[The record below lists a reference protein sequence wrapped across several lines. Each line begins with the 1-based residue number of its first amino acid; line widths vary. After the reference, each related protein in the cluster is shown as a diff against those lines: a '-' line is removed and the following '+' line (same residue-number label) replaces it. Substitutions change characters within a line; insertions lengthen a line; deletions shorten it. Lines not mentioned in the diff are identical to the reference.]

1 MYRIYEIKNGD
12 TLESIASRLGISAEV
27 LANLNGLNVNTSLI
41 PNSFIVIPSGNSL
54 FDRYLI
60 EKGDNVYEI
69 ARKYGINPKEL
80 LKLNGLNEN
89 DIIYAGEELLVP
101 KENTGFYVTENED
114 TIEKITNALNIPF
127 EEIMRTNRTIY
138 LLPDQLI
145 VYKK

>member
-12 TLESIASRLGISAEV
+12 TLESIAARLGITAEV
-27 LANLNGLNVNTSLI
+27 LANLNGLNANNQLI

-60 EKGDNVYEI
+60 QKGDNVYEI
-69 ARKYGINPKEL
+69 ARRYGINPKEL
-80 LKLNGLNEN
+80 LKLNGLKED

-101 KENTGFYVTENED
+101 KEDTGFYVTENED
-114 TIEKITNALNIPF
+114 TIQKVTNALNIPV
-127 EEIMRTNRTIY
+127 EEITRMNRTIY

>member
-54 FDRYLI
+54 FDRYLS